1 MVRRSIICASLSV
14 FILLFFAAYSDAA
27 VLLNVGG
34 KFEPQPEPRMFMF
47 EVREPARAAAL
58 EAGVKVSEGKAAIR
72 VTDPAG
78 EEIYSSSCAGSM
90 NLGPLALKTTDAGMY
105 RLELVNESGAADW
118 TVRILE
124 GAERPFLYLSMES
137 GLGMVIVGA
146 VSIWFWRTRSHAQW
160 RWFWAG
166 AAVWIVGVALK
177 FAWAVPLNA
186 PILQGL
192 KSALPHWAYLVAG
205 SIYVGLLT
213 GVFEIGI
220 TLLAGLMWR
229 QMTADAARGVA
240 VGFGAGGFEA
250 MLLGLAAM
258 AAAGAALVDPT
269 SAVSGSFAVAAMTP
283 VRLFWLVGIV
293 ERMLAIACHV
303 SSRALV
309 LFGIGAGRRWPV
321 VAGFLLMTSVDGV
334 AGFAILSGLV
344 GRINPWWIELAI
356 APFAVVSIPIV
367 AWCVR
372 NWPGAE
378 GQAAGGGQQA
388 EM

>member
-1 MVRRSIICASLSV
+1 
-14 FILLFFAAYSDAA
+14 
-27 VLLNVGG
+27 
-34 KFEPQPEPRMFMF
+34 MF
-47 EVREPARAAAL
+47 EVRDAGRGTAL
-58 EAGVKVSEGKAAIR
+58 EASVKVSQGKAAIR

-78 EEIYSSSCAGSM
+78 KEIYSSSCAGSM
-90 NLGPLALKTTDAGMY
+90 TLGPLALKTTDAGMY

-146 VSIWFWRTRSHAQW
+146 ASIWFWRTRSHAQW
-160 RWFWAG
+160 RWFWVG

-229 QMTADAARGVA
+229 RMTADAARGVA

-258 AAAGAALVDPT
+258 AAAATALVDPT
-269 SAVSGSFAVAAMTP
+269 SAVSGSFAVAAMAP

-309 LFGIGAGRRWPV
+309 LFGIARGKWWPA
-321 VAGFLLMTSVDGV
+321 VAGFLLMTAVDAV
-334 AGFAILSGLV
+334 AGFAILSGMV
-344 GRINPWWIELAI
+344 GRVNPWWIELAI

-372 NWPGAE
+372 NWP
-378 GQAAGGGQQA
+378 AAA
-388 EM
+388 NDR